1 MKLKKVLVVYKD
13 SILEEH
19 RKTMDGLRKILNAY
33 DIKSTF
39 LRRNELDKE
48 CAQDCD
54 LILSV
59 GGDGTLLRVSH
70 FVNDTAVL
78 GVNSNTKTS
87 EGILCY
93 ATRHD
98 LKEKLARII
107 DGKFAIKK
115 LTRARVFFINAG
127 RNYDALNEIYV
138 GSATPYHT
146 SRYILKFGRLRGEQ
160 KSSGIIIATGAG
172 STAWYGSVVKESFN
186 PEMKELRFIVREPYR
201 GKLLNFNLTK
211 GKLKATRK
219 LYIKSKML
227 NGIVAADSI
236 VETPFRNEEEIEV
249 SISPE
254 PLMLIS
260 FVKKD

>member
-13 SILEEH
+13 SISEEH
-19 RKTMDGLRKILNAY
+19 LRTMDETRSIISEHDLKCVFLKRDELN
-33 DIKSTF
+33 
-39 LRRNELDKE
+39 KE
-48 CAQDCD
+48 RVKGHD

-70 FVNDTAVL
+70 CVNDTAVL
-78 GVNSNTKTS
+78 GVNSNIKTS
-87 EGILCY
+87 EGTLCY
-93 ATRHD
+93 ATRYD

-115 LTRARVFFINAG
+115 LTRAMVFFINAG
-127 RNYDALNEIYV
+127 HHYDALNEIYV

-146 SRYILKFGRLRGEQ
+146 SRYILRFGRLQEEQ

-186 PEMKELRFIVREPYR
+186 PEMKELRFVVREPYR
-201 GKLLNFNLTK
+201 GKLLNFSLTK
-211 GKLKATRK
+211 GKLGVTQK
-219 LYIKSKML
+219 LHIKSKML
-227 NGIVAADSI
+227 NSVVAVDSI
-236 VETPFRNEEEIEV
+236 VEAPFSNEEEIEV

-254 PLMLIS
+254 SLMLTS
-260 FVKKD
+260 FI